1 MAMKFPRAIRLDQS
15 DVEVFETPAQPGEWA
30 IPGSFAFIND
40 DPEALQGKRLQAF
53 KQGFMGTSSFG
64 WCSLVEVAEIGDD
77 EYQEVIDRLAQHFV
91 QAHGAPHIA
100 AALPVAADEADY
112 AVTICAHP
120 LHTILTIE
128 RDFGDEG
135 LVETLKVI
143 RPADG
148 SDHSKVKLWGPQD

>member
-1 MAMKFPRAIRLDQS
+1 MKFPRAIRLDQS
-15 DVEVFETPAQPGEWA
+15 DVEVFQTIAEPGEWA

-40 DPEALQGKRLQAF
+40 DAQTLHGKRLQAF

-64 WCSLVEVAEIGDD
+64 WCTLVEVAEIGDD
-77 EYQEVIDRLAQHFV
+77 EYQDVIDRLAQHFV

-100 AALPVAADEADY
+100 VALPVAAHEAHY

-128 RDFGDEG
+128 RDFSDEG

-143 RPADG
+143 RAADG
-148 SDHSKVKLWGPQD
+148 FDHTKAKLWGPED